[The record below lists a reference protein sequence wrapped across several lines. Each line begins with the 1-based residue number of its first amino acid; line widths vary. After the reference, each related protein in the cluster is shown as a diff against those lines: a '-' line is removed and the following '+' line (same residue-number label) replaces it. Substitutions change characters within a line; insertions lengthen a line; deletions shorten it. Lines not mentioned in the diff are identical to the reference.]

1 MKRFKESF
9 GIKSKSQLILVF
21 IVFGITGT
29 ISAAISAPVMN
40 LFGLSLES
48 FPELFYWPVRL
59 LIIFPI
65 YQVLLIIIAYI
76 FGQFNLFWNFEKK
89 LLKKLGFGF
98 LFKSGRYN
106 KVNIEFF
113 TWFAYFLP
121 NIFSVLPQFS

>member
-1 MKRFKESF
+1 MDKLKKLFRVS
-9 GIKSKSQLILVF
+9 STYQLVVVF

-29 ISAAISAPVMN
+29 ISAAISAPVMS

-65 YQVLLIIIAYI
+65 YQVLLIIIAYL

-98 LFKSGRYN
+98 LFKSGR
-106 KVNIEFF
+106 
-113 TWFAYFLP
+113 
-121 NIFSVLPQFS
+121 

>member
-9 GIKSKSQLILVF
+9 GIKSKTQLILVF

-89 LLKKLGFGF
+89 LLKKIGFGF
-98 LFKSGRYN
+98 FFKSGR
-106 KVNIEFF
+106 
-113 TWFAYFLP
+113 
-121 NIFSVLPQFS
+121 

>member
-48 FPELFYWPVRL
+48 LPGLFYWPVRL
-59 LIIFPI
+59 LII
-65 YQVLLIIIAYI
+65 IACI

-98 LFKSGRYN
+98 LFKSGR
-106 KVNIEFF
+106 
-113 TWFAYFLP
+113 
-121 NIFSVLPQFS
+121 

>member
-65 YQVLLIIIAYI
+65 YQVLDDKDY
-76 FGQFNLFWNFEKK
+76 
-89 LLKKLGFGF
+89 LKRALEGLNDELENVDMKSKQ
-98 LFKSGRYN
+98 LFKTYPIPKQILELNNS
-106 KVNIEFF
+106 
-113 TWFAYFLP
+113 L
-121 NIFSVLPQFS
+121 SS